1 MQRTF
6 LFAAR
11 RSGPAIRFFSST
23 STRCAINKIC
33 PSAQEAIKD
42 MKSNSTVLVGG
53 FGFSGVPN
61 TLINAVRDRPDL
73 KNFTVVSN
81 NAGMPGVGLGQWLD
95 TKQIGKM
102 IASYIGDNK
111 TFEGMYL
118 KGELDLE
125 LTPQGTIAE
134 KCAAGAAG
142 VPAFYTPAAYGTIAV
157 QTGELP
163 VRYNPDGTIAKMAP
177 PKETREFN
185 GKSYVMEEAIYGD
198 YAFVKVAKADRLGNC
213 TFRKAQNNFNEAMGK
228 NAKVTIVEADEIVE
242 DGVIAPEEVH
252 LQGVYVKKVIKS
264 TEEKK
269 IERLVNYKDPE
280 EQKKAILEGL
290 YCLPHSLELIY
301 SCSIGSSEA
310 AQKRERIIKR
320 AAKELKDG
328 MYVNL
333 GIGMP
338 LAAPAFLPEGV
349 EIMLESENGILG
361 MGGYPKKGE
370 EDPDLINAGK
380 ETVTLIKGAST
391 FGSHESF
398 GMIRSGRIDVAMLG
412 AMQVNTYGD
421 LANFMLP
428 GKVKGIGGAMDLVA
442 NPSQTKVVITME
454 HTDKK
459 GNPKILKQ
467 CTFPLT
473 GQKCVS
479 TIITDLAV
487 FDVHPLEGL
496 TLKEHAKGVTIDEI
510 KTKTE
515 APFKVA
521 DDLKEMDV

>member
-6 LFAAR
+6 HFAGR
-11 RSGPAIRFFSST
+11 RNGKVMRFFSTT
-23 STRCAINKIC
+23 SARPAINKIF

-42 MKSNSTVLVGG
+42 MKSDSTLLVGG

-61 TLINAVRDRPDL
+61 TLINELRDRSDIQNL
-73 KNFTVVSN
+73 RVVSN
-81 NAGMPGVGLGQWLD
+81 NAGMPGVGLGQLLE
-95 TKQIGKM
+95 TKQIGTM
-102 IASYIGDNK
+102 VASYIGDNK
-111 TFEGMYL
+111 VFEQMYL
-118 KGELDLE
+118 KGELSLE

-142 VPAFYTPAAYGTIAV
+142 VPAFYTPAAYGTIV

-163 VRYNPDGTIAKMAP
+163 VRYNTDGTIAKMAP

-185 GKSYVMEEAIYGD
+185 GKSYVLEEAIFGD

-213 TFRKAQNNFNEAMGK
+213 QFRKAQNNFNEAMGK
-228 NAKVTIVEADEIVE
+228 NAKITIVEADEIVE
-242 DGVIAPEEVH
+242 DGQIAPEDIH
-252 LQGVYVKKVIKS
+252 LQGIYVKRVIKS
-264 TEEKK
+264 TEGKQ
-269 IERLVNYKDPE
+269 IERTVFYKSPE
-280 EQKKAILEGL
+280 EQKKAISE
-290 YCLPHSLELIY
+290 
-301 SCSIGSSEA
+301 GSSEA
-310 AQKRERIIKR
+310 SQKRERIIKR
-320 AAKELKDG
+320 AAQELKDG

-338 LAAPAFLPEGV
+338 LAAPAFLPEGT
-349 EIMLESENGILG
+349 EIILESENGILG
-361 MGGYPKKGE
+361 MGRYPKPGE

-380 ETVTLIKGAST
+380 ETVTLNSGASV

-412 AMQVNTYGD
+412 AMQVNQFGD

-442 NPSQTKVVITME
+442 NPTQTKVIVTME
-454 HTDKK
+454 HVDKK
-459 GNPKILKQ
+459 GNPKILNQ

-473 GQKCVS
+473 GPKCVS

-487 FDVHPLEGL
+487 FDVDRTEGL
-496 TLKEHAKGVTIDEI
+496 TLREHAKGVTVDEI

-521 DDLKEMDV
+521 EDLKEMNI